1 MKLAVLFLLM
11 VGVVAGQSAPPVPII
26 FDTDIGDD
34 VDDALAL
41 ALALQSPE
49 LDVRAITT
57 VIDSAAL
64 RSRLA
69 WKVLGVFGR
78 QDIPI
83 GTGAD
88 EPLLDSVHVRRHA
101 QFDVLTPEDVV
112 PGPPLRA
119 VDLIIRTLLESPRKI
134 TIVPVGPLTNIAM
147 ALKTDPRI
155 KDKIERIVLMGG
167 AYYIPQLEYN
177 VYRDR
182 IASEIVF
189 SSGVPVTGVGLDVT
203 TKCKL
208 NAADIERLRASGN
221 PSSALLVRLIG
232 LWRELPQNLYPTLH
246 DPLAVGVA
254 MLPSLVETQLGRV
267 QVGDRQSDAVRVDAL
282 HAGPPPAEG
291 RTADCGGR
299 AHRGRGAFREAVY
312 GPGERSREAHRGA
325 RRPESCSTGW
335 REVIIA
341 SRIEVMTCPNRIS
354 LAVSFSV
361 A

>member
-101 QFDVLTPEDVV
+101 QFDALTPEDVV

-267 QVGDRQSDAVRVDAL
+267 QVETASPMLYGLTLFTPAPRLPKDVPPTVAAARTVDAERFVKL
-282 HAGPPPAEG
+282 FMDRVSAPA
-291 RTADCGGR
+291 R
-299 AHRGRGAFREAVY
+299 
-312 GPGERSREAHRGA
+312 PIGA
-325 RRPESCSTGW
+325 RAARK
-335 REVIIA
+335 
-341 SRIEVMTCPNRIS
+341 
-354 LAVSFSV
+354 V
-361 A
+361 AQPVGVK